1 VRTSLQQMQRGT
13 PTSISPKRAPSS
25 APGPLESSNP
35 CRPQKLRLESKA
47 CLTRKGSRK
56 RSRAT
61 LPPTRRIAT
70 FIPPHTLNFRVLP
83 TNISSYAPVPLDADI
98 EICKLRFRPWRPCPT
113 RSTRLCRTSSSRS
126 AKPRFSMVSFCAAI
140 PPTNCA
146 ATFVSPP
153 RCSLSGI
160 ANPSAS
166 LSFVQFW
173 NASSNIAS
181 TSWPFSKIS
190 SATIPLHNACNS
202 FANRS
207 SFHLGSPQ
215 TSANIAPQLPF
226 RTAGVPP
233 ALFPSFPYFL
243 IRVDLCFGS
252 ENAQNRPPPSPI
264 FVFITDSQRP
274 HPVLHNYYKHLRSS
288 LIV

>member
-1 VRTSLQQMQRGT
+1 MRTSLQQMQRGT
-13 PTSISPKRAPSS
+13 PTSISPKRVPSS

-70 FIPPHTLNFRVLP
+70 FIPPHTSNFRVLP

-126 AKPRFSMVSFCAAI
+126 AKPRFSMASFCAAI

-153 RCSLSGI
+153 RCLPSGI
-160 ANPSAS
+160 ANRSAS

-190 SATIPLHNACNS
+190 SATIPLRNVCNS
-202 FANRS
+202 FLKPQHLSQLIALTCVWAKKMPKIVRRHRPFS
-207 SFHLGSPQ
+207 SSLPIHSARIRYYTTITN
-215 TSANIAPQLPF
+215 TSA
-226 RTAGVPP
+226 PP
-233 ALFPSFPYFL
+233 
-243 IRVDLCFGS
+243 
-252 ENAQNRPPPSPI
+252 
-264 FVFITDSQRP
+264 
-274 HPVLHNYYKHLRSS
+274 
-288 LIV
+288 